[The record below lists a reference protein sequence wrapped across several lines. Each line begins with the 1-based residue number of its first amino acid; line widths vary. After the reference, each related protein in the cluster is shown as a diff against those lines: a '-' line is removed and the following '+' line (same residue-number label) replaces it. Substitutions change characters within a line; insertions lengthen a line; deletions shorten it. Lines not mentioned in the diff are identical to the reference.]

1 MSCDEGALLM
11 HALHQ
16 AGANLTNLS
25 FAQGMQTVRN
35 MAMDYFPHVT
45 FGPGRYTGVTEE
57 STVQWEG
64 SCTCWVRRGGVEPL
78 SMNGQ

>member
-1 MSCDEGALLM
+1 
-11 HALHQ
+11 
-16 AGANLTNLS
+16 
-25 FAQGMQTVRN
+25 MQTVRD

-45 FGPGRYTGVTEE
+45 FGPGKYTGVTEE